1 MSDMWLTIIIVG
13 SLAMFAVFYIIYK
26 ASDEDFWY

>member
-1 MSDMWLTIIIVG
+1 MSDMWITIILG
-13 SLAMFAVFYIIYK
+13 SLAMFAVCYIIYK

>member
-1 MSDMWLTIIIVG
+1 MTNMWLTIIIVG
-13 SLAMFAVFYIIYK
+13 LAMFAVCYIIYK

>member
-13 SLAMFAVFYIIYK
+13 LLAMFAVCYIIYK